1 MNKAP
6 KEKEDK
12 TQYSVT
18 ILSRRDIV
26 TFPRLGERKVVVQ
39 VTYIGESLPP
49 KTLRI
54 AKEEYSLET
63 EKALIKADIE
73 KRLAEKPEG
82 YRV

>member
-1 MNKAP
+1 MSKTT
-6 KEKEDK
+6 KEEEPK

-26 TFPRLGERKVVVQ
+26 TFPRLGEQRTMVQ

-54 AKEEYSLET
+54 DKEEYSLET

-73 KRLAEKPEG
+73 ARLAEKPEG